1 MIDTL
6 LSFLSLSLT
15 SDGTFS
21 AFYSDGRTIK
31 EDRNVFFNFVFLDAV
46 WSFREK
52 YPRIKSLSD
61 KVLKFTLRYRPEGD
75 MWRYWVNEEIYP
87 DFDDISLG
95 SLVLQKYGIKVDPQV
110 FDTILK
116 YRTKSCVFLFKS
128 NYDYEKKRC
137 DCIVNINVFRFTK
150 DTTLCPYIRKCWEKI
165 EKLASYTYE
174 HASYFFYY
182 FYSKALSEGLSCGFD
197 VKERIVGELKND
209 TLSGFPLILTFTSA
223 SILGIRGNDVDRAYQ
238 KIRANLLED
247 GGPKQEVYFYILGP
261 RGPTKYRFFGRSFP
275 AIILLEGILNYLN
288 HDQGNY

>member
-46 WSFREK
+46 LSFREK
-52 YPRIKSLSD
+52 YPRIKFLSD

-87 DFDDISLG
+87 DF
-95 SLVLQKYGIKVDPQV
+95 KVA
-110 FDTILK
+110 
-116 YRTKSCVFLFKS
+116 KSCVFLFKS